1 MNYVGHKV
9 TAKWRPIGEGL
20 GLDANDLDTIQSDH
34 AGKPNS
40 AQHALGEVFQLWY
53 SAETSDYS
61 WQNLANVLES
71 PTVREKPAVR
81 ELHNILSQQHKQ

>member
-1 MNYVGHKV
+1 MNCVGHKV

-20 GLDANDLDTIQSDH
+20 GLGGNDLNTIQIDS
-34 AGKPNS
+34 AGKPNL

-53 SAETSDYS
+53 SAETSEYS

-71 PTVREKPAVR
+71 PAVKEKLAVR
-81 ELHNILSQQHKQ
+81 VLHNILSQQHKQ